1 MHESLSDIDACIY
14 LRQSAFPASNT
25 AWRRRTFV
33 GATLVVALSKTQCK
47 DTHKPPRTRRNPFAS
62 GETVCAVSILRR
74 ILETKREEVDARRRA
89 TPLAELKARLADA
102 SPTRGFH
109 HALRETP
116 NPIALI
122 AEIKRASPSKGV
134 ICEDFDPVRI
144 AEQYHE
150 AGADALSILTDAPYF
165 QGAPEYLTRAR
176 EQVPLPALRKDFLID
191 EYQVYE
197 SRALGADAILLI
209 VAAIP
214 DPAQLH
220 DQRALAESLGMDAL
234 VEVHDEWELETAV
247 ESGATLIGVNNRDL
261 RTFEVSLATTLRLL
275 RYFPDGATRVSESGI
290 ETADDVRRLHAAGVN
305 ALLVGET
312 LMRAADPVALVREWM
327 DACR

>member
-1 MHESLSDIDACIY
+1 
-14 LRQSAFPASNT
+14 
-25 AWRRRTFV
+25 
-33 GATLVVALSKTQCK
+33 
-47 DTHKPPRTRRNPFAS
+47 
-62 GETVCAVSILRR
+62 VSILHR
-74 ILETKREEVDARRRA
+74 ILETKREEVAARRRT
-89 TPLAELKARLADA
+89 TPLADLKARLADT
-102 SPTRGFH
+102 PLTRGFH
-109 HALRETP
+109 HALRHTA

-134 ICEDFDPVRI
+134 IREDFDPLRI

-150 AGADALSILTDAPYF
+150 AGADALSVLTDAPYF
-165 QGAPEYLTRAR
+165 QGAPEYLTHAR
-176 EQVPLPALRKDFLID
+176 EQVPLPALRKDFLLD
-191 EYQVYE
+191 AYQLYE

-220 DQRALAESLGMDAL
+220 DMRALAESLGMDAL

-261 RTFEVSLATTLRLL
+261 RTFEVSLETTLRLL
-275 RYFPDGATRVSESGI
+275 RYFPDGITRVSESGI
-290 ETADDVRRLHAAGVN
+290 ETTDDVRRLYAAGVN

-312 LMRAADPVALVREWM
+312 LMRAVDPVAVVREWM
-327 DACR
+327 GVCR

>member
-1 MHESLSDIDACIY
+1 
-14 LRQSAFPASNT
+14 
-25 AWRRRTFV
+25 
-33 GATLVVALSKTQCK
+33 
-47 DTHKPPRTRRNPFAS
+47 
-62 GETVCAVSILRR
+62 VSILQR
-74 ILETKREEVDARRRA
+74 IVETKREEVDARRRA
-89 TPLAELKARLADA
+89 TPLADLKARLADA
-102 SPTRGFH
+102 PPARGFH
-109 HALRETP
+109 RALRSTP

-122 AEIKRASPSKGV
+122 AEIKRASPSKSV
-134 ICEDFDPVRI
+134 IREDFDPLRI

-150 AGADALSILTDAPYF
+150 AGADTLSVLTDEPYF
-165 QGAPEYLTRAR
+165 QGKPEYLTQAR
-176 EQVPLPALRKDFLID
+176 ERVPLPALRKDFLID

-209 VAAIP
+209 VAVIP

-220 DQRALAESLGMDAL
+220 DLRALAESLGMDAL
-234 VEVHDEWELETAV
+234 VEAHDEWELETAV
-247 ESGATLIGVNNRDL
+247 ESEATLIGVNNRDL
-261 RTFEVSLATTLRLL
+261 RTFEVSLETTLRLL

>member
-1 MHESLSDIDACIY
+1 
-14 LRQSAFPASNT
+14 
-25 AWRRRTFV
+25 V
-33 GATLVVALSKTQCK
+33 
-47 DTHKPPRTRRNPFAS
+47 
-62 GETVCAVSILRR
+62 VSILHR
-74 ILETKREEVDARRRA
+74 ILETKREEIDSRRRA

-109 HALRETP
+109 DALRRSP

-134 ICEDFDPVRI
+134 IREDFDPQRI

-150 AGADALSILTDAPYF
+150 AGADALSVLTDAPYF

-176 EQVPLPALRKDFLID
+176 AQVPLPALRKDFLID
-191 EYQVYE
+191 AYQVYE

-209 VAAIP
+209 VAAVP

-220 DQRALAESLGMDAL
+220 DLRALAESLGMDAL

-247 ESGATLIGVNNRDL
+247 ESGARLIGVNNRDL

-275 RYFPDGATRVSESGI
+275 PYFPDGTTRVSESGI
-290 ETADDVRRLHAAGVN
+290 ETADDVRRLHAVGVH

-312 LMRAADPVALVREWM
+312 LMRAADPVALVQAWM

>member
-1 MHESLSDIDACIY
+1 MRRSWVRVPLSAPDASL
-14 LRQSAFPASNT
+14 T
-25 AWRRRTFV
+25 
-33 GATLVVALSKTQCK
+33 
-47 DTHKPPRTRRNPFAS
+47 
-62 GETVCAVSILRR
+62 VSILHR

-89 TPLAELKARLADA
+89 TPLAELKARLADT
-102 SPTRGFH
+102 PPMRGFH
-109 HALRETP
+109 RALRSTP

-134 ICEDFDPVRI
+134 IREDFDPLRI

-150 AGADALSILTDAPYF
+150 AGADALSVLTDEPYF
-165 QGAPEYLTRAR
+165 QGKPEYLTQVR

-191 EYQVYE
+191 AYQVYE
-197 SRALGADAILLI
+197 SRVLSADAILLI
-209 VAAIP
+209 VAALP
-214 DPAQLH
+214 DRAHLH
-220 DQRALAESLGMDAL
+220 DLRALAESLGMDAL

-261 RTFEVSLATTLRLL
+261 RTFEVSLETTLRLL
-275 RYFPDGATRVSESGI
+275 RYLPEGITRVSESGI
-290 ETADDVRRLHAAGVN
+290 ETADDVQRLHAAGVD

-312 LMRAADPVALVREWM
+312 LMRAADPVAVVRQWM

>member
-1 MHESLSDIDACIY
+1 VRLHPVNRA
-14 LRQSAFPASNT
+14 
-25 AWRRRTFV
+25 RRTPFR
-33 GATLVVALSKTQCK
+33 ACPQ
-47 DTHKPPRTRRNPFAS
+47 TRRNLLAG
-62 GETVCAVSILRR
+62 GEPLRLVSILHR
-74 ILETKREEVDARRRA
+74 ILETKREEVDARRRKM
-89 TPLAELKARLADA
+89 PLVELKARLADTP
-102 SPTRGFH
+102 PTRGFH
-109 HALRETP
+109 RALRQTQ

-134 ICEDFDPVRI
+134 ICEDFDPLRI

-150 AGADALSILTDAPYF
+150 AGADALSVLTDEPYF
-165 QGAPEYLTRAR
+165 QGKPEYLTQAR
-176 EQVPLPALRKDFLID
+176 ERVPLPALRKDFLID

-197 SRALGADAILLI
+197 SRALGADAIL
-209 VAAIP
+209 ANCRRHPRAH
-214 DPAQLH
+214 AQLH
-220 DQRALAESLGMDAL
+220 DLRALAESLGMDAL

-261 RTFEVSLATTLRLL
+261 RTFEVSLETTLRLL
-275 RYFPDGATRVSESGI
+275 RYFPDEATRVSESGI
-290 ETADDVRRLHAAGVN
+290 ETADDVRRLHAAGVH

>member
-1 MHESLSDIDACIY
+1 VRLHPVNRA
-14 LRQSAFPASNT
+14 
-25 AWRRRTFV
+25 RRTPFR
-33 GATLVVALSKTQCK
+33 ACPQ
-47 DTHKPPRTRRNPFAS
+47 TRRNLLAG
-62 GETVCAVSILRR
+62 GEPLRLVSILHR
-74 ILETKREEVDARRRA
+74 ILETKREEVDARRRKM
-89 TPLAELKARLADA
+89 PLVELKARLADTP
-102 SPTRGFH
+102 PTRGFH
-109 HALRETP
+109 RALRQTQ

-134 ICEDFDPVRI
+134 ICEDFDPLRI

-150 AGADALSILTDAPYF
+150 AGADALSVLTDEPYF
-165 QGAPEYLTRAR
+165 QGKPEYLTQAR
-176 EQVPLPALRKDFLID
+176 ERVPLPALRKDFLID

-220 DQRALAESLGMDAL
+220 DLRALAESLGMDAL

-247 ESGATLIGVNNRDL
+247 ESGAMLIGVNNRDL
-261 RTFEVSLATTLRLL
+261 RTFEVSLETTLRLL
-275 RYFPDGATRVSESGI
+275 RYFPEGITRVSESGI
-290 ETADDVRRLHAAGVN
+290 ETADDVQRLHAAGVD

-312 LMRAADPVALVREWM
+312 LMRAADPVAVVRQWM